1 MPCESQDRSSGVTRL
16 GHPRNSD
23 LRNGDDVECAMTC
36 AKLGCLEASRD
47 GGWRRRDFGRLASG
61 ARSYKIACAAMKN
74 RRRVLQLYP
83 LRHPLTPPTMQHR
96 KDEAHL
102 RSDSCYRPASTLLPA
117 FAGER
122 TSALVV
128 WINSHHVVA
137 SPEPACVSVSSLCSV
152 HRNPGCGAESYGWTG
167 FVAGPVDLGGRTD
180 MPRDRLHS
188 ALDLPEAR
196 PTRAKISLG

>member
-1 MPCESQDRSSGVTRL
+1 MCQVGLSG
-16 GHPRNSD
+16 GF
-23 LRNGDDVECAMTC
+23 A
-36 AKLGCLEASRD
+36 
-47 GGWRRRDFGRLASG
+47 RRRLAT
-61 ARSYKIACAAMKN
+61 ARFWTPSEWCSLLQNRMCGDEESKTGFAA
-74 RRRVLQLYP
+74 VSP
-83 LRHPLTPPTMQHR
+83 PTSLTPPTMQHR